1 MTSKAED
8 LDDLARSLLDCRR
21 CPLAETRVHVV
32 VGTGS
37 PDARIMFVGE
47 APGYNEDVQ
56 GQPFVGA
63 AGKLLDELLA
73 DVLGIRREDV
83 YIANVL
89 KCRPPDNRDPTALEV
104 DTCKP
109 FLLRQVDIIAPGV
122 ICTLGN
128 FATRA
133 LTDRRE
139 GITKLRRKVVRAG
152 GRNIF
157 PMFHPAAA
165 LHRGDLYEDVRQ
177 DFVTLKRLLDSPDP
191 GSGAAGPDTVAPDT
205 PQMELF

>member
-1 MTSKAED
+1 VSPKAQE
-8 LDDLARSLLDCRR
+8 LADMADALQGCER
-21 CPLAETRVHVV
+21 CALHETRIHVV
-32 VGTGS
+32 VGAGS
-37 PDARIMFVGE
+37 PDAEIMFVGE

-63 AGKLLDELLA
+63 AGKLLDELLTET
-73 DVLGIRREDV
+73 LGIRREDV

-89 KCRPPDNRDPTALEV
+89 KCRPPENRDPTSLEI

-109 FLLRQVDIIAPGV
+109 FLLRQVDLIAPRIV
-122 ICTLGN
+122 CTLGN

-139 GITKLRRKVVRAG
+139 GITKLRRKVIRAG

-165 LHRGDLYEDVRQ
+165 LHRGDLYDEVRL
-177 DFVTLKRLLDSPDP
+177 DFTTLKRLLDSPDL
-191 GSGAAGPDTVAPDT
+191 GSGATGPAP

>member
-1 MTSKAED
+1 VTSNAGE
-8 LDDLARSLLDCRR
+8 
-21 CPLAETRVHVV
+21 LAEMAEALRGCERCALHETRTHVV
-32 VGTGS
+32 VGAGS
-37 PDARIMFVGE
+37 PDAAIMFVGE
-47 APGYNEDVQ
+47 APGHNEDVQ

-63 AGKLLDELLA
+63 AGKLLDELLREI
-73 DVLGIRREDV
+73 LGIPREDV

-89 KCRPPDNRDPTALEV
+89 KCRPPENRDPTPLEI

-109 FLLRQVDIIAPGV
+109 FLLRQVEIIAPRI

-139 GITKLRRKVVRAG
+139 GITKLRRKVIRAG
-152 GRNIF
+152 GSYVY

-165 LHRGDLYEDVRQ
+165 LHRGDLYEDVRL
-177 DFVTLKRLLDSPDP
+177 DFLTLKQLLDSPGFP
-191 GSGAAGPDTVAPDT
+191 GDAPGPET